1 MENASP
7 KSYLMIII
15 FILSSYGMEETQTS
29 GTDLEEINTED
40 ELATDTSNWSD
51 KERKKLQHMTE
62 FHQEYQRVFG
72 DRASLRT
79 IIRKRMAH
87 MNPPIPSSVCKEEM
101 QDAESN
107 EVIVEYI
114 TDSKGN
120 KVKKLKPLFIKSEPN
135 KTYVHHIP
143 SDDELPSVPE
153 EKFNQKREITIDSYS
168 ESVSS
173 DDEASDDRTITA
185 ESDSSEAQEFEDT
198 PYSIETKATDI
209 EATLNQIASGL
220 QSAANGYLALASHLP
235 NLSPY
240 ELPQT
245 IAQILPP
252 PINIPMPIRKA
263 LATDGEN
270 KTIHYLIHGDYELN
284 NMSWNQ
290 LQQKYKVSHD
300 TVYTALK
307 GKRRPG
313 GLQYHARRRS

>member
-1 MENASP
+1 
-7 KSYLMIII
+7 
-15 FILSSYGMEETQTS
+15 
-29 GTDLEEINTED
+29 
-40 ELATDTSNWSD
+40 
-51 KERKKLQHMTE
+51 
-62 FHQEYQRVFG
+62 
-72 DRASLRT
+72 
-79 IIRKRMAH
+79 

-101 QDAESN
+101 LDAESN
-107 EVIVEYI
+107 EVIIEYI

-143 SDDELPSVPE
+143 SDDELPSMPK

-168 ESVSS
+168 ESISS
-173 DDEASDDRTITA
+173 DDEVSDDRTITA

-198 PYSIETKATDI
+198 DTPYQVETKATDI
-209 EATLNQIASGL
+209 EATLNQKASVL
-220 QSAANGYLALASHLP
+220 QSAANGYWALASHLP

-245 IAQILPP
+245 IAQIPPP
-252 PINIPMPIRKA
+252 PINVPMPIRKA

-270 KTIHYLIHGDYELN
+270 KTIHYLICGDYELN

-290 LQQKYKVSHD
+290 LQHKYKVSRD

-307 GKRRPG
+307 GKKKTWRIAILPEKKLKPEVVTSTS
-313 GLQYHARRRS
+313 GL

>member
-1 MENASP
+1 M
-7 KSYLMIII
+7 
-15 FILSSYGMEETQTS
+15 
-29 GTDLEEINTED
+29 
-40 ELATDTSNWSD
+40 
-51 KERKKLQHMTE
+51 
-62 FHQEYQRVFG
+62 
-72 DRASLRT
+72 
-79 IIRKRMAH
+79 
-87 MNPPIPSSVCKEEM
+87 
-101 QDAESN
+101 
-107 EVIVEYI
+107 
-114 TDSKGN
+114 
-120 KVKKLKPLFIKSEPN
+120 
-135 KTYVHHIP
+135 
-143 SDDELPSVPE
+143 PE

-168 ESVSS
+168 ESISS

-198 PYSIETKATDI
+198 PYQIETKATDI

-252 PINIPMPIRKA
+252 PINVPMPIRKA

-270 KTIHYLIHGDYELN
+270 KTIHYLLHGDYELN
-284 NMSWNQ
+284 NLSWNQ
-290 LQQKYKVSHD
+290 LQQKYKVLHD

-313 GLQYHARRRS
+313 GLQYSPEEEVKTRSSSLHIRTNELMFLFYFRYTILP

>member
-1 MENASP
+1 M
-7 KSYLMIII
+7 
-15 FILSSYGMEETQTS
+15 
-29 GTDLEEINTED
+29 
-40 ELATDTSNWSD
+40 ATDTSTWSN

-62 FHQEYQRVFG
+62 FHEEYQQVFG
-72 DRASLRT
+72 SRASLCT
-79 IIRKRMAH
+79 IIRKCISH

-107 EVIVEYI
+107 VVIVEFI

-120 KVKKLKPLFIKSEPN
+120 RVKRLKPLFIKSEPN
-135 KTYVHHIP
+135 KTYVQHLP
-143 SDDELPSVPE
+143 SDDELPPVPE
-153 EKFNQKREITIDSYS
+153 EKFHQKWEIAIDSYS

-173 DDEASDDRTITA
+173 DVEANDDRTITA
-185 ESDSSEAQEFEDT
+185 DSDSSEAQEFEDT
-198 PYSIETKATDI
+198 LYPGDTKVTATDI
-209 EATLNQIASGL
+209 ETTLNQIASGL

-252 PINIPMPIRKA
+252 PINVPMPIRKA
-263 LATDGEN
+263 LDTDGEN
-270 KTIHYLIHGDYELN
+270 KTIHYVLRGDYELN
-284 NMSWNQ
+284 NLSWNQ
-290 LQQKYKVSHD
+290 LQKKYKVSCD

-313 GLQYHARRRS
+313 GPQYCEKKKMKPEEVASTSRQMN

>member
-1 MENASP
+1 
-7 KSYLMIII
+7 
-15 FILSSYGMEETQTS
+15 
-29 GTDLEEINTED
+29 
-40 ELATDTSNWSD
+40 
-51 KERKKLQHMTE
+51 
-62 FHQEYQRVFG
+62 
-72 DRASLRT
+72 
-79 IIRKRMAH
+79 
-87 MNPPIPSSVCKEEM
+87 M
-101 QDAESN
+101 QDAESY
-107 EVIVEYI
+107 EVIIAYI

-120 KVKKLKPLFIKSEPN
+120 KVKRLKPLFIKSEPN
-135 KTYVHHIP
+135 KTYVHHVP

-153 EKFNQKREITIDSYS
+153 ENFNQKQEITIDSYS
-168 ESVSS
+168 ESISS
-173 DDEASDDRTITA
+173 DDEASDDRTLTA

-198 PYSIETKATDI
+198 DTPYQIEMKATDI

-220 QSAANGYLALASHLP
+220 QSAANGYWALASHLP

-252 PINIPMPIRKA
+252 PINVPMPIRKA

-270 KTIHYLIHGDYELN
+270 KTIHYLICSDYELN

-290 LQQKYKVSHD
+290 LQHKYKVLCD

-313 GLQYHARRRS
+313 GSQYCQKKKSKTEIVATTSGQMN